1 MIGQKIPVNDF
12 KFKKCLVGATN
23 IRKNSEKSRFVYT
36 GNWIACDSEST
47 WDFGYDFATN
57 GTIFGVYNSWSSHA
71 DNRINNFLVLG
82 EGPTYDIKESFC
94 EAEKKFSNNFNK
106 TKTKLCLSLHY
117 NSDNSYLFLNGKE
130 IYKFKLSFA

>member
-1 MIGQKIPVNDF
+1 MIYDLWI
-12 KFKKCLVGATN
+12 LV
-23 IRKNSEKSRFVYT
+23 I
-36 GNWIACDSEST
+36 
-47 WDFGYDFATN
+47 
-57 GTIFGVYNSWSSHA
+57 IFGVYNSWSSHA